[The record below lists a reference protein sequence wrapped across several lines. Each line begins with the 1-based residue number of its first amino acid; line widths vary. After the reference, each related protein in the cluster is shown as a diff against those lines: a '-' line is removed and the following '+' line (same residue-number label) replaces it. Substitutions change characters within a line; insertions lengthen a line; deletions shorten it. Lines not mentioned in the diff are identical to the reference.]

1 MSFGRMPQPNDHLSA
16 GKDLI
21 RRLRDLVATVARQR
35 RALER
40 AEAQLQTLRERIARH
55 EAGDKKR

>member
-1 MSFGRMPQPNDHLSA
+1 MPQPNDHLSA